1 MLNEK
6 VINIDYKKIGLAIDD
21 ATDPKVII
29 MSDDTLLACLAD
41 NPDIFE
47 ETENDFGSSFAL
59 KGITISLNPEYDF
72 GHVVVK

>member
-6 VINIDYKKIGLAIDD
+6 VINIDYKKIGLAIDE
-21 ATDPKVII
+21 ATEPKVII
-29 MSDDTLLACLAD
+29 MSDETLFACLAD
-41 NPDIFE
+41 NPDLFE
-47 ETENDFGSSFAL
+47 EQEDSFAL